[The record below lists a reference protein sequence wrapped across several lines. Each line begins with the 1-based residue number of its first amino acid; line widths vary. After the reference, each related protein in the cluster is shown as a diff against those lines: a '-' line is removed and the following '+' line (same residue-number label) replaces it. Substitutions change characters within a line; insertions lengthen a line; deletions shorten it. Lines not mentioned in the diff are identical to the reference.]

1 MDLIRLSNRMAAI
14 CMLVV
19 IAGGFPEGSL
29 SAEKSAAGAS
39 VKPVKSAEAVFVK
52 DGRPVLVSS
61 KRGDWKQQADALEA
75 KGVEAALVA
84 GRSISEGDFR
94 ITARL
99 TLKNKAR
106 SAAAIR
112 LGHSAFGFEGAHG
125 KVFLTGA
132 LFDGAHGLPIGD
144 PAKFFSEGEPFTVEI
159 ARSGKTLTIHIDDKL
174 VTKRTVT
181 EGRIGPITL
190 LPWRA
195 TMQVADFR
203 ATGNLSEDMTTPAA
217 PKIVSP
223 PLTTKQLPGV
233 EKTRLLEP
241 GPGNPRNSEGDF
253 IQLKDGRI
261 LFIYTH
267 FTGGGS
273 DHAAAHLAGRYSSD
287 GGKTWTQ
294 DDQVIV
300 KNEGGFNVMSV
311 SLLRLQTGEIA
322 LFYMIKNALTD
333 CRPAMR
339 LSTDEAKTWSEPVMC
354 IEKKGYN
361 VLNNDRAYQLPG
373 GRIILPVSLHNTP
386 EQNRFE
392 GRGIISCYF
401 SDDEGQTWQ
410 QSRTAQQG
418 TDVMLQEPGVVLLED
433 GRLMMFCRTA
443 QGSQYLSYSR
453 DQGDTWTEFQPSN
466 IISPRSPATIERIP
480 ATGDLVLIWNDHTDI
495 KPSLKGK
502 RTPFN
507 VAISTDEGRTWT
519 RQKTLE
525 DDPHGWYC
533 YTALTFV
540 DDHILLGH
548 CAGDRRTGGLNTTQ
562 ITRFSLD
569 WLYDRNAAS
578 SQSTTG
584 GEDSGN

>member
-1 MDLIRLSNRMAAI
+1 MNLIHLALRVAVL
-14 CMLVV
+14 CLVATLV
-19 IAGGFPEGSL
+19 GGLPGRAL
-29 SAEKSAAGAS
+29 SAGESTPGAS
-39 VKPVKSAEAVFVK
+39 EELAKSAEAVFVK
-52 DGRPVLVSS
+52 DGQPVLISS
-61 KRGDWKQQADALEA
+61 KRGGWKQQADALEG

-84 GRSISEGDFR
+84 GRSISAGDFR
-94 ITARL
+94 LTARL

-106 SAAAIR
+106 SAAGIK
-112 LGHSAFGFEGAHG
+112 LGHSVFGFEGAHG

-132 LFDGAHGLPIGD
+132 LFDGAHGTPIGD
-144 PAKFFSEGEPFTVEI
+144 PAKFFREGEPFTVAI

-181 EGRIGPITL
+181 EDRIGPITL

-203 ATGNLSEDMTTPAA
+203 ATGNLSEDMSTPAA

-223 PLTTKQLPGV
+223 PLTTKQIPGV

-241 GPGNPRNSEGDF
+241 ATGNPRNSEGDF
-253 IQLKDGRI
+253 IQLADGRI

-294 DDQVIV
+294 QDQVIV

-322 LFYMIKNALTD
+322 LFYMVKNSLTD

-386 EQNRFE
+386 EQNRFD

-401 SDDEGQTWQ
+401 SDDKGQTWQ

-418 TDVMLQEPGVVLLED
+418 TDVMLQEPGVVLLKD
-433 GRLMMFCRTA
+433 GRLLMFCRTA

-495 KPSLKGK
+495 KPELKGK
-502 RTPFN
+502 RTPFK

-519 RQKTLE
+519 RRKTLE
-525 DDPHGWYC
+525 DDPNGWYC

-548 CAGDRRTGGLNTTQ
+548 CAGDRRTGGLNSTQ

-569 WLYDRNAAS
+569 WLYDRDIISQDS
-578 SQSTTG
+578 S
-584 GEDSGN
+584 SGMK